1 MAFKKYSNLYHRTI
15 IDRIMDKFHQTK
27 VANHLRLQTLLR
39 YTFKKYKIK
48 KEKKKKKKLAG
59 KKGKGKKKKK
69 KAKVDLGGTK
79 LNVNEDGNLD
89 ISI

>member
-1 MAFKKYSNLYHRTI
+1 MLKH
-15 IDRIMDKFHQTK
+15 HETK

-39 YTFKKYKIK
+39 YHFKKYKIRK
-48 KEKKKKKKLAG
+48 EEKKKKKKAAASKKG
-59 KKGKGKKKKK
+59 KKGKGKKK

-79 LNVNEDGNLD
+79 VNVNEDGNLD

>member
-1 MAFKKYSNLYHRTI
+1 MLKH
-15 IDRIMDKFHQTK
+15 HETK

-39 YTFKKYKIK
+39 YHFKKYKIK
-48 KEKKKKKKLAG
+48 KEKKKKKKKAAG
-59 KKGKGKKKKK
+59 KKGKKKKK

-89 ISI
+89 ISIQDENI